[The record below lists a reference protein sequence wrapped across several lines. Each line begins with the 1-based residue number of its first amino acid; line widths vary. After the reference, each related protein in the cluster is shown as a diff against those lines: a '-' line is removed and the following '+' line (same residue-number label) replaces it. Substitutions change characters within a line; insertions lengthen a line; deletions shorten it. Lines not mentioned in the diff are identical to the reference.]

1 MLPGNAGF
9 DLRVTR
15 VYNSSLYP
23 NYDSGSTALDED
35 SWAGIGWRLHFGRVI
50 NPNATTG
57 GATSIEFA
65 DGSRQPLY
73 TTTAYPEGWMTP
85 GFARYDRS
93 NHTLKLPN
101 GYIYTFGHQA
111 DLGGSLGIVRYVTE
125 IRDPFN
131 NKIEFSY
138 FSAPGAV
145 NGVSQIRRYALGDAS
160 PVRELHL

>member
-1 MLPGNAGF
+1 MHETEF
-9 DLRVTR
+9 RRLRER
-15 VYNSSLYP
+15 IRNSTSSSAS
-23 NYDSGSTALDED
+23 SGSED

-57 GATSIEFA
+57 GTTSIEFA

-73 TTTAYPEGWMTP
+73 TTTAYPEGWMTS

-101 GYIYTFGHQA
+101 GSVYSFGHAA